1 MTSDQRRRRAKA
13 MRAWRRFNPFA
24 RRLAGIAPWW
34 VLLET
39 TGRRTG
45 QPRQVPLA
53 SGPVDGDTAWL
64 ICVHGEHATFA
75 RNIVA
80 NSRVRLKRRGRWL
93 EGTASLMPLDPD
105 TLARFSRYARLG
117 ASAVGIEPKLI
128 RIALDH
134 GLTPAGSL
142 G

>member
-1 MTSDQRRRRAKA
+1 MTSEQRKRRAKT

-45 QPRQVPLA
+45 QPRQTTLA
-53 SGPVDGDTAWL
+53 SGSVDGDTAWL
-64 ICVHGEHATFA
+64 VCVHGEHATFA
-75 RNIVA
+75 RNIAA
-80 NSRVRLKRRGRWL
+80 NPRVRLKRRGRWL
-93 EGTASLMPLDPD
+93 EGTAALAPLDPN

-117 ASAVGIEPKLI
+117 ARAVGIEPKLI
-128 RIALDH
+128 RIALDR
-134 GLTPAGSL
+134 GVE
-142 G
+142 

>member
-1 MTSDQRRRRAKA
+1 MTGDQRKRRAKA

-39 TGRRTG
+39 TGRRSG
-45 QPRQVPLA
+45 QPRQTPLA
-53 SGPVDGDTAWL
+53 SGPVEGDTAWL

-75 RNIVA
+75 RNIAA
-80 NSRVRLKRRGRWL
+80 NPRVRLRRRGRWR
-93 EGTASLMPLDPD
+93 EGTAELTPLDPA

-117 ASAVGIEPKLI
+117 ASAVGIEPKLV
-128 RIALDH
+128 RVALDH
-134 GLTPAGSL
+134 RADQL
-142 G
+142 